1 MCGDIPEL
9 MSVVRRPSLGRYACA
24 NIKLSAGD
32 LIIDELPFVVGPK
45 PNVPPVCLACY
56 TPVDGSGDGP
66 RCPRCR
72 WPLCEKCQKIFD
84 GGHHA
89 GECAIFVANKVKFQD
104 FPFAD
109 VPCLQLDCITPLR
122 VLLEKER
129 NAVRWDKEIVHME
142 YHPKE
147 RLNTPMYLADQVN
160 IVGYLRGPCKLKERF
175 SDELIQRVC
184 GILEVNSFE
193 GRTISDERVRCIYPK
208 AAIMA
213 HSCKPNTMHSILPS
227 KDFR

>member
-24 NIKLSAGD
+24 IEKLSAGD
-32 LIIDELPFVVGPK
+32 LFIDELPFVVGPK
-45 PNVPPVCLACY
+45 PNVPPLCLACY
-56 TPVDGSGDGP
+56 TPVDGSADGP
-66 RCPRCR
+66 RCPRCQ
-72 WPLCEKCQKIFD
+72 WPLCVSCQITID
-84 GGHHA
+84 EGHHA
-89 GECAIFVANKVKFQD
+89 AECAVFAANKVKFQN
-104 FPFAD
+104 FPYAD

-122 VLLEKER
+122 TLLEKER
-129 NAVRWDKEIVHME
+129 DPVRWEKEIVHME

-147 RLNTPMYLADQVN
+147 RFNTPIYLADQVN
-160 IVGYLRGPCKLKERF
+160 IVGYLRGPCKLKKRF

-193 GRTISDERVRCIYPK
+193 GRTIGDEKVRCIYPK
-208 AAIMA
+208 TAIMA
-213 HSCKPNTMHSILPS
+213 HSCTPNTMHTVFPS